1 MKKQLTIKATDIQLL
16 GTFRDATC
24 DLVFEAE
31 SENGTLYDVRIDV
44 GEIAQYLKYD
54 NKKINLIDG
63 SDDVMEAARQMYEGW
78 SEREATYSIEVKRQ
92 EKLIFKRSAAK
103 AN

>member
-1 MKKQLTIKATDIQLL
+1 MQTITRKNQIQLL
-16 GTFRDATC
+16 GTFRDAVC

-31 SENGTLYDVRIDV
+31 DESGTLYDVRIDI
-44 GEIAQYLKYD
+44 GEIAQYLKHEG
-54 NKKINLIDG
+54 KQINIIDG
-63 SDDVMEAARQMYEGW
+63 SDDIMEAARQMYEGW

-92 EKLIFKRSAAK
+92 EKLIFKRSVAK